1 MLSGFAQFGVAA
13 DDATAKLPAADDPN
27 SALVMVVMDPL
38 GSPSRARACKV
49 MRKGNTRN
57 WAEKLQSELGKP
69 VRVVFNESLVTA
81 LKGDAKGRA
90 DLVIGKHS
98 VVLFDAKKAGLT
110 VAPIA
115 RLTGKDGSTT
125 QHGLIVVPTSDPA
138 QSVSDLAGYRIV
150 FGPEECD
157 EKHAAVFT
165 LLKQNGV
172 KLPEKIETS
181 AACSDGACLVLDEY
195 KKDHASRAAAVI
207 SSYAKPLLEG
217 CGTVEKG
224 SLRVVGQTAEVPF
237 VEAFVSDRLPQPD
250 REALAKTVLKA
261 TTDPFLRIALE
272 TRDGFVAMP
281 ADGKTTDAAVTPAAV
296 TADAKKK

>member
-1 MLSGFAQFGVAA
+1 V
-13 DDATAKLPAADDPN
+13 
-27 SALVMVVMDPL
+27 
-38 GSPSRARACKV
+38 
-49 MRKGNTRN
+49 
-57 WAEKLQSELGKP
+57 
-69 VRVVFNESLVTA
+69 
-81 LKGDAKGRA
+81 KGDAKGRA

-125 QHGLIVVPTSDPA
+125 QHGLIVVPTNDPA

-195 KKDHASRAAAVI
+195 KKDHASRGAAVI

-237 VEAFVSDRLPQPD
+237 VEAFVSDRLPQPERD
-250 REALAKTVLKA
+250 ALAKAVLKA

-272 TRDGFVAMP
+272 TRDGFVAMLG
-281 ADGKTTDAAVTPAAV
+281 DGKTTDAAVSPAAV